1 VRKAADARRVGAA
14 AASGR
19 LVAFPGIIPPLASHG
34 RLAVTEPELV
44 TWGERLGRAAQPPLL
59 LAIAGDLGA
68 GKTTLA
74 RAVCRGYGVAEP
86 ITSPTFALV
95 HEYAAERSRV
105 YHIDL
110 YRLAGEHELTNLG
123 WDDIVTDRALI
134 IVEWPERA
142 GARLPADHVPITLQ
156 HLPGDATRRLL
167 YAGGHVSAPPA
178 TGGG

>member
-1 VRKAADARRVGAA
+1 VGAA
-14 AASGR
+14 AVSGR
-19 LVAFPGIIPPLASHG
+19 AVEFPSIIPPLASHG

-44 TWGERLGRAAQPPLL
+44 AWGEALGRAAQPPLL

-74 RAVCRGYGVAEP
+74 RAVCHGYGVEEP

-95 HEYAAERSRV
+95 HEYAADRSRV

-110 YRLAGEHELTNLG
+110 YRVEGEHDLTNLG
-123 WDDIVTDRALI
+123 WDDIVTDHALI
-134 IVEWPERA
+134 LVEWPERA
-142 GARLPADHVPITLQ
+142 GTRLPADHVPITLQ
-156 HLPGDATRRLL
+156 HLPEDGSRRLL

-178 TGGG
+178 TRQA